1 MRKTVLRIIEEL
13 FPFGHYFVFYERLK
27 REVKSPNIL
36 KDKGMENYCS
46 LSRKQ
51 LKKRLKEEHRRPLI
65 IDQKTFRLIISL
77 SFEFTVLSSTAALL
91 REAELREAVETAL
104 TIIIL
109 TGLVYTLL
117 AGFIALGAMRT
128 FSLYGYGT
136 EFLLQQQGNGQRRI
150 LAEALVRQQIMNTL
164 RHLRNETV
172 YMALRNVFVLVLAGA
187 IIFTTTLL
195 WN

>member
-77 SFEFTVLSSTAALL
+77 SFEFTVLSSAAALL
-91 REAELREAVETAL
+91 WEAELRGAVPTAL
-104 TIIIL
+104 KIIIL
-109 TGLVYTLL
+109 TGLFYILL
-117 AGFIALGAMRT
+117 AGFVALGSMRT
-128 FSLYGYGT
+128 FPLYGYGT
-136 EFLLQQQGNGQRRI
+136 EFLLQQQGNGQRV
-150 LAEALVRQQIMNTL
+150 LAKALVRQQIMNNL

-172 YMALRNVFVLVLAGA
+172 YMALRNVFLLILAGA
-187 IIFTTTLL
+187 IIFAATLL

>member
-13 FPFGHYFVFYERLK
+13 FPFGHYFVCYERLK

-136 EFLLQQQGNGQRRI
+136 EFLLQQQSNGQRRI